1 MFKSIIDESN
11 KILLDSDSDIRF
23 ELVMWETDT
32 FPSIGKD
39 AQSIINEQIG
49 DDYDIFVGL
58 MWTRFGTPTPRAGSG
73 TEEEFNLALEKLKTN
88 PDSTSAK

>member
-1 MFKSIIDESN
+1 MPKVTTNLRVFLSSPGDLSHEREIFKDIIGESN
-11 KILLDSDSDIRF
+11 RILSDSDSDIRF

-49 DDYDIFVGL
+49 DNYDIFVG
-58 MWTRFGTPTPRAGSG
+58 
-73 TEEEFNLALEKLKTN
+73 
-88 PDSTSAK
+88 